1 MKDKI
6 KNNSYLKNIDFKG
19 FYSNNLIIKIV
30 CLFLAI
36 FLWSFVMENKNPV
49 VTKDIPVIGVEYR
62 GVDKLR
68 EDGRVIISPKAAT
81 ISMRVEGRRNTITK
95 MKNSE
100 IKAFVDVKSIKV
112 DSETLPIELS
122 LPQGVN
128 VTDQSDETLLV
139 KTETVDTVKFPI
151 RIMKVGDLPDNVEV
165 DSIKLDPQEIT
176 VSGAKTYLNSIDYA
190 SVKID
195 QSNIDKDINL
205 DLPINLSLKDDA
217 AKSFLT
223 KSSESCKVIIDVLLK
238 KDVEIKPVVTN
249 IPDGLNVAKITFS
262 RPTVKI
268 KGQDDIIKSHS
279 HITTKPINLTNLKQ
293 GENTVDVSL
302 DLPQSIVLAEGSN
315 GRITAT
321 VVLEK

>member
-68 EDGRVIISPKAAT
+68 EDGRVIISPKAPT

-128 VTDQSDETLLV
+128 VVDQSDETLLV

-217 AKSFLT
+217 VKSFLT

-279 HITTKPINLTNLKQ
+279 HIATKPIDLTNLKE

>member
-128 VTDQSDETLLV
+128 VVDQSDETLLV

-151 RIMKVGDLPDNVEV
+151 RIMKIGDLPDNVEV

-249 IPDGLNVAKITFS
+249 IPDGLKVAKITFS

-268 KGQDDIIKSHS
+268 KGQDDIIKLHS
-279 HITTKPINLTNLKQ
+279 HITTKPIDLTNLKE

>member
-49 VTKDIPVIGVEYR
+49 VTKDIPVISVEYR

-68 EDGRVIISPKAAT
+68 EDGRVIISPKAPT

-100 IKAFVDVKSIKV
+100 IKAFVDVRSIKV

-128 VTDQSDETLLV
+128 VVDQSDETLLV

-249 IPDGLNVAKITFS
+249 IPNGLNVAKITFS

-279 HITTKPINLTNLKQ
+279 HVTTKPIDLTDFKE
-293 GENTVDVSL
+293 GENSVDITL

>member
-49 VTKDIPVIGVEYR
+49 VTKDIPVISVEYR

-68 EDGRVIISPKAAT
+68 EDGRVIISPKSAT

-128 VTDQSDETLLV
+128 VADQSDETLLV

-249 IPDGLNVAKITFS
+249 IPNGLNVAKITFS

>member
-49 VTKDIPVIGVEYR
+49 VTKDIPVISVEYR

-68 EDGRVIISPKAAT
+68 EDGRVIISPKTPT

-100 IKAFVDVKSIKV
+100 IKAFVDVRSIKV
-112 DSETLPIELS
+112 DSETLPIEVS

-128 VTDQSDETLLV
+128 VADQSDETLLV

-249 IPDGLNVAKITFS
+249 IPDGLNVAKIAFS

>member
-49 VTKDIPVIGVEYR
+49 VTKDIPVISVEYR

-128 VTDQSDETLLV
+128 VVDQSDETLLV

-238 KDVEIKPVVTN
+238 KDVEIKSVVTN
-249 IPDGLNVAKITFS
+249 IPNGLNVAKITFS

-279 HITTKPINLTNLKQ
+279 HVTTKPIDLTDFKE
-293 GENTVDVSL
+293 GENSVDITL

>member
-1 MKDKI
+1 MKDKL
-6 KNNSYLKNIDFKG
+6 KNSSYLKNIDFKG

-36 FLWSFVMENKNPV
+36 FLWSFVMGNKNPV
-49 VTKDIPVIGVEYR
+49 VTKDIPVVNVEYR

-68 EDGRVIISPKAAT
+68 ENGRVIISPKTPT

-112 DSETLPIELS
+112 DSETLPVEIS

-128 VTDQSDETLLV
+128 VADQSDETILV

-151 RIMKVGDLPDNVEV
+151 RIMKVGDLPENVEI
-165 DSIKLDPQEIT
+165 DSIKLDPKDIK

-205 DLPINLSLKDDA
+205 DLPINLSLKDDTA
-217 AKSFLT
+217 RSYLT

-249 IPDGLNVAKITFS
+249 IPDGLKIKKVTFS

-268 KGQDDIIKSHS
+268 KGQDDVIKSHS
-279 HITTKPINLTNLKQ
+279 NITTKAIDLKGFKE
-293 GENTVDVSL
+293 GENTVDVTL

>member
-49 VTKDIPVIGVEYR
+49 VTKDIPVISVEYR

-81 ISMRVEGRRNTITK
+81 ISMRVEGRRSTITK

-151 RIMKVGDLPDNVEV
+151 RIMKVGDLPDNLEV

-249 IPDGLNVAKITFS
+249 IPNGLKVAKITFS

-279 HITTKPINLTNLKQ
+279 HVTTKPIDLTDFKE
-293 GENTVDVSL
+293 GENSVDITL

>member
-49 VTKDIPVIGVEYR
+49 VTKDIPVISVEYR

-68 EDGRVIISPKAAT
+68 EDGRVIISPKTPT

-128 VTDQSDETLLV
+128 LVDQSDETLLV

-205 DLPINLSLKDDA
+205 DLPINLSLKDVA
-217 AKSFLT
+217 A
-223 KSSESCKVIIDVLLK
+223 
-238 KDVEIKPVVTN
+238 
-249 IPDGLNVAKITFS
+249 
-262 RPTVKI
+262 
-268 KGQDDIIKSHS
+268 
-279 HITTKPINLTNLKQ
+279 
-293 GENTVDVSL
+293 
-302 DLPQSIVLAEGSN
+302 
-315 GRITAT
+315 
-321 VVLEK
+321 

>member
-49 VTKDIPVIGVEYR
+49 VTKDIPVISVEYR

-128 VTDQSDETLLV
+128 VADQSDETLLV

-195 QSNIDKDINL
+195 QSNIDKDIDL

-249 IPDGLNVAKITFS
+249 IPNGLNVAKITFS

-279 HITTKPINLTNLKQ
+279 HVTTKPIDLTDFKE
-293 GENTVDVSL
+293 GENSVDITL

>member
-49 VTKDIPVIGVEYR
+49 VTKDIPVISVEYR

-112 DSETLPIELS
+112 DSETLPIEVS

-128 VTDQSDETLLV
+128 VVDQSDETLLV

-249 IPDGLNVAKITFS
+249 IPNGLNVAKITFS

>member
-19 FYSNNLIIKIV
+19 FYSNNFIIKIV

-49 VTKDIPVIGVEYR
+49 VTKDIPVISVEYR

-128 VTDQSDETLLV
+128 VVDQSDETLLV

-279 HITTKPINLTNLKQ
+279 HVTTKPIDLTDFKE
-293 GENTVDVSL
+293 GENSVDITL

>member
-1 MKDKI
+1 
-6 KNNSYLKNIDFKG
+6 
-19 FYSNNLIIKIV
+19 
-30 CLFLAI
+30 
-36 FLWSFVMENKNPV
+36 
-49 VTKDIPVIGVEYR
+49 
-62 GVDKLR
+62 
-68 EDGRVIISPKAAT
+68 
-81 ISMRVEGRRNTITK
+81 MRVEGRRNTITK

-128 VTDQSDETLLV
+128 VADQSDETLLV

-249 IPDGLNVAKITFS
+249 IPNGLNVAKITFS

>member
-49 VTKDIPVIGVEYR
+49 VTKDIPVISVEYR

-128 VTDQSDETLLV
+128 VTDKSDETILV
-139 KTETVDTVKFPI
+139 KTETVDTAKFPI

-165 DSIKLDPQEIT
+165 DSIKLDPKEIT

-217 AKSFLT
+217 VKSFLT

-279 HITTKPINLTNLKQ
+279 HIATKPIDLTNLKE

>member
-1 MKDKI
+1 
-6 KNNSYLKNIDFKG
+6 
-19 FYSNNLIIKIV
+19 
-30 CLFLAI
+30 
-36 FLWSFVMENKNPV
+36 MENKNPV
-49 VTKDIPVIGVEYR
+49 VTKDIPVISVEYR

-68 EDGRVIISPKAAT
+68 EDGRVIISPKTPT

-112 DSETLPIELS
+112 DSETLPIEVS

-128 VTDQSDETLLV
+128 VADQSDETLLV

-165 DSIKLDPQEIT
+165 DSIKLDPQDIT

-249 IPDGLNVAKITFS
+249 IPNGLNVAKITFS

-279 HITTKPINLTNLKQ
+279 HVTTKPIDLTDFKE
-293 GENTVDVSL
+293 GENSVDITL

>member
-49 VTKDIPVIGVEYR
+49 VTKDIPVISVEYR

-68 EDGRVIISPKAAT
+68 EDGRVIISPKAPT

-100 IKAFVDVKSIKV
+100 IKAFVDVRSIKV

-128 VTDQSDETLLV
+128 VVDQSDETLLV

>member
-1 MKDKI
+1 
-6 KNNSYLKNIDFKG
+6 
-19 FYSNNLIIKIV
+19 
-30 CLFLAI
+30 
-36 FLWSFVMENKNPV
+36 MENKNPV
-49 VTKDIPVIGVEYR
+49 VTKDIPVIRVEYR

-81 ISMRVEGRRNTITK
+81 ISMRIEGRRNTITK

-151 RIMKVGDLPDNVEV
+151 RIMKVGDLSDNVEI

-249 IPDGLNVAKITFS
+249 IPDGLKVAKITFS

-279 HITTKPINLTNLKQ
+279 HIATKPIDLTNLKE

>member
-49 VTKDIPVIGVEYR
+49 VTKDIPVISVEYR

-68 EDGRVIISPKAAT
+68 EDGRVIISPKTPT

-100 IKAFVDVKSIKV
+100 IKAFVDVRSIKV

-128 VTDQSDETLLV
+128 VADQSDETLLV

>member
-1 MKDKI
+1 
-6 KNNSYLKNIDFKG
+6 
-19 FYSNNLIIKIV
+19 
-30 CLFLAI
+30 
-36 FLWSFVMENKNPV
+36 MENKNPV
-49 VTKDIPVIGVEYR
+49 VTKDIPVISVEYR

-112 DSETLPIELS
+112 DSDTLPIELS

-128 VTDQSDETLLV
+128 VVDQSDETLLV

-151 RIMKVGDLPDNVEV
+151 RIMKVGDLPDNVEI

-249 IPDGLNVAKITFS
+249 IPDGLKVAKITFS

-279 HITTKPINLTNLKQ
+279 HIATKPIDLTNLKE

>member
-128 VTDQSDETLLV
+128 VVDQSDETLLV

-249 IPDGLNVAKITFS
+249 IPNGLNVAKITFS

-279 HITTKPINLTNLKQ
+279 HVTTKPIDLTDFKE
-293 GENTVDVSL
+293 GENSVDITL

>member
-49 VTKDIPVIGVEYR
+49 VTKDIPVISVEYR

-68 EDGRVIISPKAAT
+68 EDGRVIISPKTPT

-128 VTDQSDETLLV
+128 VADQSDETLLV

>member
-6 KNNSYLKNIDFKG
+6 KNNSYLKNIDFKW

-49 VTKDIPVIGVEYR
+49 VTKDIPVISVEYR

-128 VTDQSDETLLV
+128 VVDQSAETLLV

-238 KDVEIKPVVTN
+238 KNVEIKPVVTN
-249 IPDGLNVAKITFS
+249 IPNGLNVAKITFS

-279 HITTKPINLTNLKQ
+279 HVTTKPIDLTDFKE
-293 GENTVDVSL
+293 GENSVDITL

>member
-128 VTDQSDETLLV
+128 VVDQSDETLLV

-205 DLPINLSLKDDA
+205 DLPINLSLKDDD

-249 IPDGLNVAKITFS
+249 IPNGLNVAKITFS

-279 HITTKPINLTNLKQ
+279 HVTTKPIDLTDFKE
-293 GENTVDVSL
+293 GENSVDITL

>member
-49 VTKDIPVIGVEYR
+49 VTKDIPVISVEYR

-68 EDGRVIISPKAAT
+68 EDGRVIISPKTPT

-128 VTDQSDETLLV
+128 VVDQSDETLLV

>member
-68 EDGRVIISPKAAT
+68 EDGRVIISPKAPT

-128 VTDQSDETLLV
+128 VVDQSDETLLV

-151 RIMKVGDLPDNVEV
+151 RIMKVGDLPDNVGV

-249 IPDGLNVAKITFS
+249 IPNGLNVAKITFS

>member
-49 VTKDIPVIGVEYR
+49 VTKDIPVISVEYR

-81 ISMRVEGRRNTITK
+81 ISMRVEGRRSTITK

-128 VTDQSDETLLV
+128 VVDQSDETLLV

-249 IPDGLNVAKITFS
+249 IPNGLKVAKITFS

-279 HITTKPINLTNLKQ
+279 HVTTKPIDLTDFKE
-293 GENTVDVSL
+293 GENSVDITL

>member
-1 MKDKI
+1 
-6 KNNSYLKNIDFKG
+6 
-19 FYSNNLIIKIV
+19 
-30 CLFLAI
+30 
-36 FLWSFVMENKNPV
+36 MENKNPV

-68 EDGRVIISPKAAT
+68 EDGRVIISPKAPT

-128 VTDQSDETLLV
+128 VVDQSDETLLV

-249 IPDGLNVAKITFS
+249 IPNGLNVAKITFS

-279 HITTKPINLTNLKQ
+279 HVTTKPIDLTDFKE
-293 GENTVDVSL
+293 GENSVDVTL

>member
-128 VTDQSDETLLV
+128 VVDQSDETLLV

-249 IPDGLNVAKITFS
+249 IPNGLNVAKITFS

>member
-128 VTDQSDETLLV
+128 VVDQSDETLLV

-190 SVKID
+190 LVKID

-249 IPDGLNVAKITFS
+249 IPDGLKVAKITFS

-268 KGQDDIIKSHS
+268 KGQDDIIKLHS
-279 HITTKPINLTNLKQ
+279 HITTKPIDLTNLKE

-315 GRITAT
+315 GRIIAT

>member
-1 MKDKI
+1 
-6 KNNSYLKNIDFKG
+6 
-19 FYSNNLIIKIV
+19 
-30 CLFLAI
+30 
-36 FLWSFVMENKNPV
+36 
-49 VTKDIPVIGVEYR
+49 
-62 GVDKLR
+62 
-68 EDGRVIISPKAAT
+68 
-81 ISMRVEGRRNTITK
+81 MRVEGRRNTITK

-249 IPDGLNVAKITFS
+249 IPNGLNVAKITFS

-279 HITTKPINLTNLKQ
+279 HVTTKPIDLTDFKE
-293 GENTVDVSL
+293 GENSVDITL

>member
-19 FYSNNLIIKIV
+19 FYSDNLIIKIV
-30 CLFLAI
+30 CLLLAI

-49 VTKDIPVIGVEYR
+49 VTKDIPVVSVEYR

-68 EDGRVIISPKAAT
+68 ENGRVIISPKAPT

-128 VTDQSDETLLV
+128 VTDKSDETILV
-139 KTETVDTVKFPI
+139 KTETVDTAKFPI

-165 DSIKLDPQEIT
+165 DSIKLDPKEIT

-217 AKSFLT
+217 VKSFLT

>member
-49 VTKDIPVIGVEYR
+49 VTKDIPVISVEYR

-81 ISMRVEGRRNTITK
+81 ISMRIEGRRNTITK

-151 RIMKVGDLPDNVEV
+151 RIMKVGDLSDNVEI

-249 IPDGLNVAKITFS
+249 IPDGLKVAKITFS
-262 RPTVKI
+262 RPTVKV

-279 HITTKPINLTNLKQ
+279 HIATKPIDLTNLKE

>member
-128 VTDQSDETLLV
+128 VVDQSDETLLV

-176 VSGAKTYLNSIDYA
+176 VSGAITYLNSIDYA

-249 IPDGLNVAKITFS
+249 IPDGLKVAKITFS

-268 KGQDDIIKSHS
+268 KGQDDIIKLHS
-279 HITTKPINLTNLKQ
+279 HITTKPIDLTNLKE

-315 GRITAT
+315 GRIIAT

>member
-49 VTKDIPVIGVEYR
+49 VTKDIPVISVEYR

>member
-68 EDGRVIISPKAAT
+68 EDGRVIISPKAPT

-100 IKAFVDVKSIKV
+100 IKAFVVVKSIKV

-128 VTDQSDETLLV
+128 VVDQSDETLLV

-249 IPDGLNVAKITFS
+249 IPNGLNVAKITFS

-279 HITTKPINLTNLKQ
+279 HVTTKPIDLTDFKE
-293 GENTVDVSL
+293 GENSVDITL

>member
-128 VTDQSDETLLV
+128 VVDQSDETLLV

-238 KDVEIKPVVTN
+238 KDVEIKPVVIN
-249 IPDGLNVAKITFS
+249 IPDGLKVAKITFS

-268 KGQDDIIKSHS
+268 KGQDDIIKLHS
-279 HITTKPINLTNLKQ
+279 HITTKPIDLTNLKE

>member
-1 MKDKI
+1 MKDKL

-30 CLFLAI
+30 CLLLAI

-49 VTKDIPVIGVEYR
+49 VTKDIPVVNIEYR

-68 EDGRVIISPKAAT
+68 EDGRVIISPKTPT

-100 IKAFVDVKSIKV
+100 IKAFVDIKSIRV
-112 DSETLPIELS
+112 DSETLPVEVI

-128 VTDQSDETLLV
+128 VLDKSDETILV

-151 RIMKVGDLPDNVEV
+151 RIMQVGDLPENVEL
-165 DSIKLDPQEIT
+165 DTIKLDPKEIK

-205 DLPINLSLKDDA
+205 ELPINLSLKDDA
-217 AKSFLT
+217 ARPFLT
-223 KSSESCKVIIDVLLK
+223 KSSENCKVIIDVFIK
-238 KDVEIKPVVTN
+238 KDVEIKPVFTN
-249 IPDGLNVAKITFS
+249 IPAGLKVKKVTFS
-262 RPTVKI
+262 KPTVKI

-279 HITTKPINLTNLKQ
+279 IVTTKAIDLKNFKE
-293 GENTVDVSL
+293 GENTVDVTL
-302 DLPQSIVLAEGSN
+302 DLAQSIVLAEGSN